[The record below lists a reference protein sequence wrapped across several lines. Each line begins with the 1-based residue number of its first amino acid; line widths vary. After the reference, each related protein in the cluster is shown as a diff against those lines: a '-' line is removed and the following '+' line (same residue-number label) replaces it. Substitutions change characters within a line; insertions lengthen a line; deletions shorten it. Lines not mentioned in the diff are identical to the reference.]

1 MFVESRI
8 RGIAKTVS
16 WRILATLTTML
27 LVYIFV
33 RRVDVAAAVGGVE
46 IVVKLLLYYFHER
59 AWNGIHA
66 GKNTVTPFVLWFT
79 GLSGSGKSTIADAV
93 YDYLAGRGYRV
104 EKLDGD
110 TVRSIFPNTGF
121 TREARDEH
129 IMRIGY
135 LASMLEKNGVIVV
148 SSFISPYR
156 NTRDAVRGMCD
167 NFVEVHVSTS
177 IEECER
183 RDIKGLYKRA
193 RSGEITM
200 FTGIDDPYEAPL
212 SPELSVDTEQVQ
224 VSESV
229 KSVLSHIKKYI

>member
-1 MFVESRI
+1 
-8 RGIAKTVS
+8 
-16 WRILATLTTML
+16 
-27 LVYIFV
+27 
-33 RRVDVAAAVGGVE
+33 
-46 IVVKLLLYYFHER
+46 
-59 AWNGIHA
+59 
-66 GKNTVTPFVLWFT
+66 VLWFT